1 VALFQHVLDEATLS
15 LDSELK
21 HELERLCA
29 SHTIRIT
36 LAETVT
42 GGVISHHLSLFE
54 GHDTFFTG
62 SVVCS
67 SPTSYLDLC
76 GIPSHALSLDP
87 SQLCQAMAQGI
98 CTKMKVP
105 VGIATTGTLNRLDT
119 GVYEGTLYIGFS
131 ILGSKR
137 TKRFELNGS
146 LSVVQ
151 DQMTQSCFAY
161 LKHYLTQAYEYQ
173 EEE

>member
-1 VALFQHVLDEATLS
+1 MALFQRVLDEATLS

-21 HELERLCA
+21 HELERLLA
-29 SHTIRIT
+29 SHAVRIS
-36 LAETVT
+36 LAETVS
-42 GGVISHHLSLFE
+42 GGVISHHLSLLK
-54 GHDTFFTG
+54 GHDTFFSG
-62 SVVCS
+62 SVICS

-76 GIPSHALSLDP
+76 GIPSHALSLEP

-98 CTKMKVP
+98 FTKMKVP
-105 VGIATTGTLNRLDT
+105 VGIATTGTLQQLDS
-119 GVYEGTLYIGFS
+119 GAYEGTLYIGFNV
-131 ILGSKR
+131 LGSKR
-137 TKRFELNGS
+137 VKRFELNGS

-151 DQMTQSCFAY
+151 EQMTQACFAY